1 MKEKFKEL
9 QDKYPNLSSAM
20 VFVKLIKGKGFSKN
34 IISRHFS
41 SLVDKDDYSGL
52 EKRSLLKWLFEIGS
66 K

>member
-20 VFVKLIKGKGFSKN
+20 VFVKLIKGKGYSKSV
-34 IISRHFS
+34 ISRYFS
-41 SLVDKDDYSGL
+41 SLVDKDDYSGS
-52 EKRSLLKWLFEIGS
+52 ERKAILKWLFEIGS